1 MERIYF
7 GNGRRWFDLDAAELV
22 AAEGRRWDGNN
33 MVGVISGLQTDIAGL
48 YRTASGEWVENVN
61 ATREHNGPNHW
72 GLLTPTEAKAWVI
85 RSEAENTD
93 AILERFFSKT
103 PDEPADDL
111 PGGVEIPVKFAEDVL
126 ELIAIAAEKSG
137 QSRAEW
143 IRRTVAAAL

>member
-1 MERIYF
+1 MERIYL

-22 AAEGRRWDGNN
+22 AAEGRKWDGNN
-33 MVGVISGLQTDIAGL
+33 MVGVISGLQTDTAGL

-61 ATREHNGPNHW
+61 ATREYGGANHW
-72 GLLTPTEAKAWVI
+72 GFLTPTEAKAWII
-85 RSEAENTD
+85 RSEAESTD

-103 PDEPADDL
+103 PDEPVDDL

-126 ELIAIAAEKSG
+126 ELIAIAAEKAG

-143 IRRTVAAAL
+143 IRRAVANAL